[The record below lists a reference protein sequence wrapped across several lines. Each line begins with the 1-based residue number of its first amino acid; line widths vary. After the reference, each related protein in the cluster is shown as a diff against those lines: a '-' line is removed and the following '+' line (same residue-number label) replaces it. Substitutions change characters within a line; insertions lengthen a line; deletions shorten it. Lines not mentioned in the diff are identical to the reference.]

1 MKCPKCQSDN
11 PQASRYCAECGTSLT
26 PPPDQASQIRTQTL
40 VPSFEPFSTGTLFAG
55 RYQIIEELGHGG
67 MGKVYKAFD
76 IKIQEKIA
84 IKIIRPDIASDQ
96 KTITRFRNE
105 LKLARQITHRNICR
119 MHDLGEDQDTHF
131 ITMEYVAGESLK
143 KIIRMTGPLTIGT
156 ALDYS
161 RQICDGLAEA
171 HRLGVIHR
179 DLKPQNILIDESGT
193 AKIMDFGIA
202 RSLEAGSLTGEGMM
216 VGTPEYMSPE
226 QAEGKT
232 ADQRTDIYALGVILY
247 EMVTGKRPFSGDTPI
262 SVALKHKSEIPRPPL
277 ELNAQIPGELNRLI
291 LKCLE
296 KDKDKR
302 YQTAK
307 ELQTELN
314 KLAEIQPLA
323 AITDGSKRITGRAGF
338 KRSKW
343 IPALGI
349 LFALIVI
356 AGASYFLLNK
366 KNIALVLFP
375 LEDKSPEQNQ
385 GIFCEGM
392 TDNIRAKL
400 WGLGGVKIISKIS
413 SDQLREKNIELKEIG
428 RMLNVQ
434 KILSGTLQAGKEAM
448 WINMNLDDAQSGF
461 SVWTNRYEVG
471 KDNDFR
477 LQDQI
482 VNDIAGKLGVRWTKG
497 SIQNFKKR
505 EPGNLEAY
513 KYLRLGKH
521 FEGLY
526 RKSNKDEDFGEALKN
541 YRQALALEPNYAEA
555 NWGLGMLYEA
565 RYVRNDRIDDLTE
578 MLNSYKMAYDA
589 DPLLAEAH
597 IGMALAYFYK
607 ADFDQAFNSLRMAVR
622 IDPENPIVND
632 GAGRLLRSVGLFEN
646 AVKYF
651 SKLAD
656 LDPLSS
662 RVHFNLAICHW
673 SIGHYDKS
681 SQILSQ
687 ALVLLPDDFD
697 LHLLLG
703 RQYLMMKKNNEA
715 AEEIAIYKERAP
727 ASHSAQQT
735 LLRHQIWMS
744 AARGEKEKAV
754 ARIKEVDRPYL
765 YEITNAYCLLGMK
778 DEAIQNIY
786 EGIEKGYH
794 EVKEEMYVYPYLASN
809 PLFDVLGDDPRF
821 KEILAQAQKNYEE
834 KVKKYGS
841 L

>member
-1 MKCPKCQSDN
+1 MKCPKCQSEN
-11 PQASRYCAECGTSLT
+11 PQESRYCPECGTSLT
-26 PPPDQASQIRTQTL
+26 PPPDQTPQIRTKTF
-40 VPSFEPFSTGTLFAG
+40 VPSFDPFSTGTLFAG
-55 RYQIIEELGHGG
+55 RYQIIEELGRGG

-76 IKIQEKIA
+76 TKLQEKIA
-84 IKIIRPDIASDQ
+84 IKIIQPDIASDQ
-96 KTITRFRNE
+96 KTIARFRNE
-105 LKLARQITHRNICR
+105 LKLARQITHRNVCR
-119 MHDLGEDQDTHF
+119 MHDLGEDQGTHF

-156 ALDYS
+156 AVDYS

-216 VGTPEYMSPE
+216 VGTLEYMSPE
-226 QAEGKT
+226 QVEGKP
-232 ADQRTDIYALGVILY
+232 ADQRADIYALGVIIY

-262 SVALKHKSEIPRPPL
+262 SVALKHRSEIPQPPL
-277 ELNAQIPGELNRLI
+277 ELNAQIPGELNTLI

-296 KDKDKR
+296 KDRNKR
-302 YQTAK
+302 YQSVK

-314 KLAEIQPLA
+314 KLAEIQPPA
-323 AITDGSKRITGRAGF
+323 AATDASKKIRPISGLRRSRWIT
-338 KRSKW
+338 
-343 IPALGI
+343 IPGI
-349 LFALIVI
+349 LLALIAV
-356 AGASYFLLNK
+356 AGAFYFILNK
-366 KNIALVLFP
+366 KNIALVLLP
-375 LEDKSPEQNQ
+375 LEDKSPERNQ
-385 GIFCEGM
+385 GIYCESM

-400 WGLGGVKIISKIS
+400 WGLDGVKIISKIS
-413 SDQLREKNIELKEIG
+413 SDQLREKTIELKEIG
-428 RMLNVQ
+428 RKLNVQ
-434 KILSGTLQAGKEAM
+434 KILSGTLQAVKEAM
-448 WINMNLDDAQSGF
+448 WINMNLDDTKTGF

-471 KDNDFR
+471 RDNDFR

-482 VNDIAGKLGVRWTKG
+482 VNDIAAKLGVRRTKG

-521 FEGLY
+521 FEELY
-526 RKSNKDEDFGEALKN
+526 RKSEKDEDFGEALKN
-541 YRQALALEPNYAEA
+541 YRQALALETNYAEA
-555 NWGLGMLYEA
+555 YWGLGMVYEA
-565 RYVRNDRIDDLTE
+565 RYAKNDRIDDLTE
-578 MLNSYKMAYDA
+578 MQSFYRKANEA

-597 IGMALAYFYK
+597 IGMAFVYFYK
-607 ADFDQAFNSLRMAVR
+607 GEFDQAFASLRTAVR

-632 GAGRLLRSVGLFEN
+632 GAGRFLRSICLFEN
-646 AVKYF
+646 AIKYF
-651 SKLAD
+651 SKLAA

-662 RVHFNLAICHW
+662 WVHFNLAICHW
-673 SIGHYDKS
+673 SLGLYDKS
-681 SQILSQ
+681 SQILRQ

-703 RQYLMMKKNNEA
+703 RQYLMMKKYDDA
-715 AEEIAIYKERAP
+715 AKEIAICKEWAP
-727 ASHSAQQT
+727 ASQT
-735 LLRHQIWMS
+735 LLRHQIWM
-744 AARGEKEKAV
+744 AAAKGDKENAL

-794 EVKEEMYVYPYLASN
+794 EVKEEMYVYPYLKSN
-809 PLFDVLGDDPRF
+809 PLFDALGDDPRF

-834 KVKKYGS
+834 RVKKYGN

>member
-84 IKIIRPDIASDQ
+84 VKIIRPDIASDQ

-119 MHDLGEDQDTHF
+119 MHDLGEDQGTHF
-131 ITMEYVAGESLK
+131 ITMEYVAGESLN

-226 QAEGKT
+226 QVEGKT

-277 ELNAQIPGELNRLI
+277 ELNAQMPGELNTLI

-302 YQTAK
+302 YQSAK

-349 LFALIVI
+349 LFALIAI
-356 AGASYFLLNK
+356 AGASYLLLNK
-366 KNIALVLFP
+366 KNIALVLLP

-413 SDQLREKNIELKEIG
+413 SDQLREKNMELKEIG

-434 KILSGTLQAGKEAM
+434 KILSGTLQAGKEAI
-448 WINMNLDDAQSGF
+448 WININLDDAQSGF

-513 KYLRLGKH
+513 KYSRLGKH

-541 YRQALALEPNYAEA
+541 YRQALAVEPNYAEA
-555 NWGLGMLYEA
+555 YWGLGMLYEA

-607 ADFDQAFNSLRMAVR
+607 EEFDQAFNSLRMAVR

-632 GAGRLLRSVGLFEN
+632 GAGSLFRSIGLFEN
-646 AVKYF
+646 AIKYF

-662 RVHFNLAICHW
+662 SAYFKLAICH
-673 SIGHYDKS
+673 SYIGHYDKS
-681 SQILSQ
+681 SQILSR
-687 ALVLLPDDFD
+687 ALVLLPDDFN

-703 RQYLMMKKNNEA
+703 RQYLMMKKYNEA
-715 AEEIAIYKERAP
+715 AKEIAISEKLAS
-727 ASHSAQQT
+727 ASHLAPQT
-735 LLRHQIWMS
+735 LLRHQIWIS
-744 AARGEKEKAV
+744 AARGEKEKAL

-794 EVKEEMYVYPYLASN
+794 EVKEEMYVYPYLTSN

-821 KEILAQAQKNYEE
+821 KEILAQAKINYEE

>member
-11 PQASRYCAECGTSLT
+11 PQASSYCAECGTSLT
-26 PPPDQASQIRTQTL
+26 PPLDQASQIRTQTL

-76 IKIQEKIA
+76 TKIQEKIA

-119 MHDLGEDQDTHF
+119 MHDLGEDQGTHF

-226 QAEGKT
+226 QVEGKT

-277 ELNAQIPGELNRLI
+277 ELNAQIPGQLNTLI

-302 YQTAK
+302 YQSAK

-323 AITDGSKRITGRAGF
+323 AITDASKRITGRAGF

-349 LFALIVI
+349 LFALIAI

-375 LEDKSPEQNQ
+375 LEDKSPERNQ

-413 SDQLREKNIELKEIG
+413 SDQLREKNMELKEIG

-521 FEGLY
+521 FEELY

-555 NWGLGMLYEA
+555 YWGLGMLYEA

-578 MLNSYKMAYDA
+578 MQSFYKKANEA

-597 IGMALAYFYK
+597 IGMAFVYFYK
-607 ADFDQAFNSLRMAVR
+607 GEFDQAFNSLRTAVG

-632 GAGRLLRSVGLFEN
+632 GAGRLLRSVCLFEN
-646 AVKYF
+646 AIKYF
-651 SKLAD
+651 SKLAA

-662 RVHFNLAICHW
+662 WVHFNLAICHW

-703 RQYLMMKKNNEA
+703 RQYLMMKKYNEA
-715 AEEIAIYKERAP
+715 AEEITIYKEWAP

-735 LLRHQIWMS
+735 LLRHQIWIS
-744 AARGEKEKAV
+744 AARGEKEKV
-754 ARIKEVDRPYL
+754 LARIKEVDRPYL

-794 EVKEEMYVYPYLASN
+794 EVKEEMYVYPYLTSN

-821 KEILAQAQKNYEE
+821 KEILAQAKKNYEE